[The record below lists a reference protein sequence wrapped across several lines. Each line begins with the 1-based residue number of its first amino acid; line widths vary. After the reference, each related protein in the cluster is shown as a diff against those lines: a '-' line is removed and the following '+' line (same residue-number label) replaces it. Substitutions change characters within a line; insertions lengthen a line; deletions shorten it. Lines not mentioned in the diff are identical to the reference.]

1 MTTEAQKAYQ
11 DFINARENLV
21 GSTVKEILE
30 RIKGKQEIDVYDLGF
45 EATSSCLFEGSWQER
60 VTDILSDKGFLCSM
74 LFDYDG
80 YGKLTPSLNVKR
92 KMSNYH

>member
-11 DFINARENLV
+11 DYVNARENMINN
-21 GSTVKEILE
+21 TVQEILE
-30 RIKGKQEIDVYDLGF
+30 RIEDKREIDVYDLGF
-45 EATSSCLFEGSWQER
+45 ESTSSCLFEGSWQER

-74 LFDYDG
+74 LFDYDE